1 MSAEANPPGQPSPSN
16 ESLQFERAEFAQ
28 GAALSCSFCKA
39 PIAGTYFQIN
49 GQIACPNCRQQVETA
64 FSGGSKGS
72 RTIKALAAGIAAAIA
87 GFLVYWG
94 IRAATGYEF
103 ALVAILI
110 GYMVG
115 MAVRW
120 GAERR
125 GGVFYQLMAVVLTYF
140 SIASN
145 YTPDVLKGWR
155 EAREQDSAAAVDP
168 TSTSSK
174 TSETNAAPAATADTA
189 PGDREIPFWFQ
200 LIFAFCLS
208 LAVPF
213 LAGPSNILGWIII
226 GVGLIEA
233 WRLNRRVPIEVSGP
247 FDAGHQAPSLQT

>member
-1 MSAEANPPGQPSPSN
+1 MSAEADPPGQPPSSN

-28 GAALSCSFCKA
+28 GSALTCSFCKA

-49 GQIACPNCRQQVETA
+49 GQTACPNCRQGVETA
-64 FSGGSKGS
+64 ISGGSKGS
-72 RTIKALAAGIAAAIA
+72 RTFKALGAGIAAAVA

-125 GGVFYQLMAVVLTYF
+125 GGAFYQLMAVVLTYF

-145 YTPDVLKGWR
+145 YTPDVLKGMR
-155 EAREQDSAAAVDP
+155 EGREPDSAAVVDP
-168 TSTSSK
+168 ASSSA
-174 TSETNAAPAATADTA
+174 TDSETSAAPASTA
-189 PGDREIPFWFQ
+189 PAARGEREIPFWFQ
-200 LIFAFCLS
+200 LIFAFCIS

-213 LAGPSNILGWIII
+213 LAGPSNIIGWIII

-233 WRLNRRVPIEVSGP
+233 WRLNKRIPIEVSGP
-247 FDAGHQAPSLQT
+247 FDAGRQAPSLQT